1 MLDNKDPQ
9 EQRHMWSFCVIPD
22 LQGLMTVVITLMML
36 MTVIMSMAEAVKTG
50 KMKNFIFEMGPFKLS
65 FLPSFFFL
73 SFSPLAIIDNH
84 K

>member
-22 LQGLMTVVITLMML
+22 LQGLMMVVITLMML

-50 KMKNFIFEMGPFKLS
+50 KMKNFIFEMGPLNCHF
-65 FLPSFFFL
+65 FLPFFFCPFL
-73 SFSPLAIIDNH
+73 H
-84 K
+84 WQ